1 MEKFTVVSDCH
12 DYYASLFPEGEN
24 LTYDEAKTLIRE
36 LSETID
42 LADVKVYKQYSLRYF
57 GFEDVKKKEVTIDY
71 TKNIIIIDGTEHNI
85 SELKGIL
92 ANDSYTVAKIIGHPT
107 PEGECLD
114 EYLV

>member
-1 MEKFTVVSDCH
+1 MEKFTVVSDYH
-12 DYYASLFPEGEN
+12 DSLFPEGEN
-24 LTYDEAKTLIRE
+24 LTYDETKTLIKE
-36 LSETID
+36 LSEIID
-42 LADVKVYKQYSLRYF
+42 LTAIKVYKQYSLKYF
-57 GFEDVKKKEVTIDY
+57 GFNDIEKKEVTIDY